1 MKKIEG
7 NKLVALLL
15 SAGMV
20 TTFLAACS
28 IDPDALGKGISDLGN
43 AFETTAPAQTT
54 AAPSETES
62 QETTATEETSETTE
76 AAPTATPTATPSPTP
91 LPERVDFSDYT
102 EIDLT
107 DSFKVTVEDFE
118 ESAHSDDD
126 KAQFAQFSGKRLVVT
141 EASNETARDAINL
154 VVDGFYQEALGNY
167 QRLVAKI
174 KTEYITTGVV
184 EQEGAVNVNF
194 EYVTNGRALSVL
206 MIYTVNGANENTR
219 TIDFATFDMLTGHY
233 VTMSSVVGDTAGL
246 EKACKTAL
254 ADAVK
259 AAALQAAQPTVTPT
273 PTAAPTTTTTT
284 TGTGTTTTPTTTAPT
299 TVETT
304 PAPTVNEDDL
314 PKADDFDIIFIAP
327 VTSDT
332 EGVHKA
338 TVFGLAKDG
347 VIYQA
352 DIEIDS
358 YASYF
363 NRYGTSVFFV

>member
-20 TTFLAACS
+20 TSFLAACS
-28 IDPDALGKGISDLGN
+28 VDPDALGKGISDLGN
-43 AFETTAPAQTT
+43 AFETTAAAQTT

-62 QETTATEETSETTE
+62 QETTATEAPSETTE

-126 KAQFAQFSGKRLVVT
+126 KAQFAQFYGNRLVVT
-141 EASNETARDAINL
+141 EATNETARDAINL

-167 QRLVAKI
+167 QRVVAKT
-174 KTEYITTGVV
+174 KTEYLTTGVV
-184 EQEGAVNVNF
+184 EQEGSVYVHF
-194 EYVTNGRALSVL
+194 EYATNGRALSVL
-206 MIYTVNGANENTR
+206 MIYTVTGANENTR

-233 VTMSSVVGDTAGL
+233 VTLGSVTGDTAGL

-254 ADAVK
+254 AEAVK
-259 AAALQAAQPTVTPT
+259 AKALQANQPTVTPT
-273 PTAAPTTTTTT
+273 PTPAPTTTTT
-284 TGTGTTTTPTTTAPT
+284 TGTGTTTTTTTTTTET

-304 PAPTVNEDDL
+304 PAPTVSEDDL
-314 PKADDFDIIFIAP
+314 PKADDFEIIFIAP

-338 TVFGLAKDG
+338 TVYGLAKDG
-347 VIYQA
+347 IIYQA
-352 DIEIDS
+352 DVEIDA

-363 NRYGTSVFFV
+363 NRYGTSVFFA

>member
-1 MKKIEG
+1 MKKLEG

-28 IDPDALGKGISDLGN
+28 INTDELGKGISDLGN
-43 AFETTAPAQTT
+43 AFETQAPAQTT

-126 KAQFAQFSGKRLVVT
+126 KVQFAQFYGNRLVVT

-167 QRLVAKI
+167 QRVVAKT
-174 KTEYITTGVV
+174 KTEFLTTGVI
-184 EQEGAVNVNF
+184 EQEGAVNVTF

-206 MIYTVNGANENTR
+206 MIYTVKTGDENSR
-219 TIDFATFDMLTGHY
+219 NIDFATFDMLTGHY
-233 VTMSSVVGDTAGL
+233 VTMSSVVGDTAAL

-259 AAALQAAQPTVTPT
+259 AKAIQAQPTATPT
-273 PTAAPTTTTTT
+273 PTQAPTTTTT
-284 TGTGTTTTPTTTAPT
+284 TGTGTTTTPATTTAPT

-314 PKADDFDIIFIAP
+314 PKADDFEVIFIAP

-352 DIEIDS
+352 DVEIDS
-358 YASYF
+358 YAAMF